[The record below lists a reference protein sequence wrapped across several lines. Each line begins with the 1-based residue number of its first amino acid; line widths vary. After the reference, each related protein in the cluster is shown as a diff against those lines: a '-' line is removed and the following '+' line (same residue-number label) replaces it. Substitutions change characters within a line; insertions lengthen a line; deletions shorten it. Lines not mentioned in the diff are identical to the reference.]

1 MAETVIVNILDL
13 IDSIG
18 EEEVQTILSGFSCLK
33 NKEIENFVRKNA
45 VIFAKK
51 KMSVTYLVFDRS
63 GNLSSI
69 FTLAHKAL
77 EINCRELS
85 GTTRRKLERFSQY
98 DKTGNSFTISAFLIA
113 QFEKNDNYQ
122 GTDMPSGNELMDYTF
137 GILAEVQH
145 DIGGSLVYLECEDE
159 KKLLD
164 FYTGEPNLFRIFGE
178 RYSETDGVK
187 YIQLL
192 RFI

>member
-18 EEEVQTILSGFSCLK
+18 EEEVQTILSGFSCSK

-51 KMSVTYLVFDRS
+51 KMSVTYLVFDRN

-77 EINCRELS
+77 VGSCPEPQEENLKDFRNMTKPETVLQYP
-85 GTTRRKLERFSQY
+85 RF
-98 DKTGNSFTISAFLIA
+98 
-113 QFEKNDNYQ
+113 
-122 GTDMPSGNELMDYTF
+122 
-137 GILAEVQH
+137 
-145 DIGGSLVYLECEDE
+145 
-159 KKLLD
+159 
-164 FYTGEPNLFRIFGE
+164 
-178 RYSETDGVK
+178 
-187 YIQLL
+187 
-192 RFI
+192 